1 MPAKKPKQSTD
12 AQDKF
17 IWADEETELLLGVV
31 SEYKAKKQIESS
43 SDGESVFWD
52 SVPTKYKDIADE
64 FTRLYAIK
72 KEQNAEI
79 RRLFWLLDRFAIL
92 HYLINYHLQDGT
104 NFGGGT
110 KSLAVS
116 PMANLQFDATPKV
129 FWFPWIL
136 GAV

>member
-1 MPAKKPKQSTD
+1 MKCLQKSQNNQQTP
-12 AQDKF
+12 KF

-52 SVPTKYKDIADE
+52 SVPTKKDIADE

-116 PMANLQFDATPKV
+116 PMANLQLDATPKV
-129 FWFPWIL
+129 LWFPWIL